1 MATEYFDD
9 GTMERVIGAWKR
21 ALSALRQVTQSV
33 FEIMKSL
40 YDAVVK
46 AQRVRRLNRAHRRKP
61 KTLGVVPVTFLY
73 IRPHA
78 AYVRFHVAATGD

>member
-1 MATEYFDD
+1 MASEYFDD
-9 GTMERVIGAWKR
+9 GTMERVIDAWKR
-21 ALSALRQVTQSV
+21 AFSALRQITQSV

-46 AQRVRRLNRAHRRKP
+46 AQRVRKENRAHWRRP
-61 KTLGVVPVTFLY
+61 KTRGFAPVTCLY

>member
-1 MATEYFDD
+1 MATEFFNDCM
-9 GTMERVIGAWKR
+9 MERVIDNWKR
-21 ALSALRQVTQSV
+21 VFSAIRQIAQS
-33 FEIMKSL
+33 FSEIMKSL

-46 AQRVRRLNRAHRRKP
+46 AQRVRKLNRAHWRRP
-61 KTLGVVPVTFLY
+61 KTLGVIPVTYLY